1 MAWGNINVSG
11 VNSAADIGA
20 IDINEKGVAGGVA
33 TLDEDGKLAQM
44 PSAADIDAA
53 PANLYGTEELVEGE
67 STLAAGVIYCM
78 YEE

>member
-33 TLDEDGKLAQM
+33 TLGEDGKLVQM

-53 PANLYGTEELVEGE
+53 PAYTYGTEEL
-67 STLAAGVIYCM
+67 TAGVSELESGKMYLM
-78 YEE
+78 YE